1 MSLSSVTAF
10 LAKKAPDLEVI
21 VLDESTATVAMAAA
35 AHRVVPAQIAKTL
48 ALRVADDVIL
58 IVTGGEAR
66 LDNRK
71 FKARFATKA
80 RMLDL
85 SEVEAETS
93 HPVGGVCPFG
103 LPKPL
108 AVYCDVSLRAFDIVV
123 PAAGATNAAVRIS
136 PERMAEI
143 TGAAWIDVT
152 AST

>member
-10 LAKKAPDLEVI
+10 LAEKAPDLKVI

-48 ALRVADDVIL
+48 ALRVADAVIL

-66 LDNRK
+66 IDNKK
-71 FKARFATKA
+71 FKARFGTKA

-85 SEVEAETS
+85 AEVEAETS

-136 PERMAEI
+136 PERMADI
-143 TGAAWIDVT
+143 TGAEWIDVT

>member
-10 LAKKAPDLEVI
+10 LAEKAPDLEVI

-48 ALRVADDVIL
+48 ALRVADAVIL

-66 LDNRK
+66 IDNKK
-71 FKARFATKA
+71 FKARFGTKA

-85 SEVEAETS
+85 SDVEAETS

-136 PERMAEI
+136 PERMADI
-143 TGAAWIDVT
+143 TGAEWIDVT

>member
-10 LAKKAPDLEVI
+10 LAEKAPDLEVI

-48 ALRVADDVIL
+48 ALRVFDDVIL

>member
-10 LAKKAPDLEVI
+10 LAEKAPDLEVI

-48 ALRVADDVIL
+48 ALRIADDVIL

-85 SEVEAETS
+85 SDVEAETS